1 MHPLLSIP
9 VTLAILYRAYSRRSL
24 TPLGLLAAG
33 LTAVAHAYH
42 PWSVFYAL
50 LAVFFFSG
58 TAVTK
63 VKHAQ
68 KAKLTVS
75 SSGGNNPLVPTPRTS
90 VQVLANSGVASVL
103 IVWHAM
109 TLAQSSRGGGITKE
123 GLCLKG
129 LEKGSAASF
138 MDLLPYAIFAQ
149 YAAVAADTFASELG
163 ILSQEQPILITDLG
177 ALLSFKPKRVPR
189 GTNGGV
195 TILGTL
201 AGAAGAGL
209 IGLATAALTPFCGEW
224 TFGGKLTLVIGLTIW
239 GTLGMLLD
247 SVLGGFLQ
255 ASVVDVRTG
264 RVIEGDGGLRVQW
277 TKEGQRQLVSGQDI
291 LDNNGVNFAMAATMS
306 VTAILGLWVFI

>member
-1 MHPLLSIP
+1 M
-9 VTLAILYRAYSRRSL
+9 
-24 TPLGLLAAG
+24 
-33 LTAVAHAYH
+33 
-42 PWSVFYAL
+42 
-50 LAVFFFSG
+50 
-58 TAVTK
+58 
-63 VKHAQ
+63 
-68 KAKLTVS
+68 
-75 SSGGNNPLVPTPRTS
+75 
-90 VQVLANSGVASVL
+90 
-103 IVWHAM
+103 
-109 TLAQSSRGGGITKE
+109 
-123 GLCLKG
+123 KG